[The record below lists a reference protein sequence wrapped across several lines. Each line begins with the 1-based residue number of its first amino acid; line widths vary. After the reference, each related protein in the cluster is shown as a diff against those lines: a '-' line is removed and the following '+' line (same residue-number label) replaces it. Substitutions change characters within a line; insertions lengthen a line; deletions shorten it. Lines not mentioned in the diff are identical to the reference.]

1 MKNESKISVSQPF
14 AFNHYYVEGIWKESE
29 VLPNQVLRITID
41 VEKSN
46 CELSDNV
53 FTVNLNDKY
62 EVKRIVQLLS
72 KEFWRSGEIDLNQLN
87 GRRVILVYREGTT
100 TYGQQFTNF
109 QTIIFTDTLTK
120 TKINSQ
126 QEAESKNEP

>member
-1 MKNESKISVSQPF
+1 M
-14 AFNHYYVEGIWKESE
+14 
-29 VLPNQVLRITID
+29 RITID

-46 CELSDNV
+46 CELLDNV
-53 FTVNLNDKY
+53 FTVNLKDKY
-62 EVKRIVQLLS
+62 EAKRIVQLLS

-100 TYGQQFTNF
+100 AYGKQFTNF

-126 QEAESKNEP
+126 QEAETKNELE